1 MKTSQVDSRRP
12 SLLVRW
18 WLPLSLLAVIV
29 VLGGAKLALRS
40 AATGQP
46 ILPGVANAPVSLRVP
61 VVDAVGQP
69 VNQAVVEVRDRFNA
83 AVGSQETGPTGD
95 ATLQIPPNPAYVI
108 TARKLGFGPGR
119 IENVEVLSGPTPV
132 PTLAAATPGL
142 PAGPRP
148 TPQLIEIRLGMAEG
162 QSGAGALASAP
173 GSIARLYIGHTS
185 PRVTLVDASSQLLLK
200 HSDPLGQGRQTLL
213 AANKD
218 LNRLFAAWSGGPDV
232 FVLDGAELTLQRQTP
247 LGSGGVTSIAV
258 SPTTGHLWV
267 STSSSDGSE
276 GGLLSEMDTAAQQ
289 VTRRMPAG
297 STVFSLRFRPD
308 GAVLYVP
315 QRSANSL
322 ALVDPDAGRVIT
334 TLRLSQ
340 WPSDY
345 TFSADGQSLYMVNIG
360 ADKLV
365 EIGASGGEQ
374 RRSLDVGTGAN
385 GVVAHPDGQRL
396 YVLNQLLGYVQF
408 VDLAAWQ
415 VVDLVPVGRAPQ
427 SMALAPDGRSLYV
440 ANAGSG
446 SISIIDLDKHTTR
459 ETLTTGGNP
468 SSLLLVRS

>member
-46 ILPGVANAPVSLRVP
+46 VLPGVANAPVIGPQPTVTVTPAPRRVGLRVP

-95 ATLQIPPNPAYVI
+95 ATLQIPPNPAYVV

-247 LGSGGVTSIAV
+247 LGS
-258 SPTTGHLWV
+258 
-267 STSSSDGSE
+267 
-276 GGLLSEMDTAAQQ
+276 
-289 VTRRMPAG
+289 
-297 STVFSLRFRPD
+297 
-308 GAVLYVP
+308 
-315 QRSANSL
+315 
-322 ALVDPDAGRVIT
+322 
-334 TLRLSQ
+334 
-340 WPSDY
+340 
-345 TFSADGQSLYMVNIG
+345 
-360 ADKLV
+360 
-365 EIGASGGEQ
+365 
-374 RRSLDVGTGAN
+374 
-385 GVVAHPDGQRL
+385 
-396 YVLNQLLGYVQF
+396 
-408 VDLAAWQ
+408 
-415 VVDLVPVGRAPQ
+415 
-427 SMALAPDGRSLYV
+427 
-440 ANAGSG
+440 
-446 SISIIDLDKHTTR
+446 
-459 ETLTTGGNP
+459 
-468 SSLLLVRS
+468 